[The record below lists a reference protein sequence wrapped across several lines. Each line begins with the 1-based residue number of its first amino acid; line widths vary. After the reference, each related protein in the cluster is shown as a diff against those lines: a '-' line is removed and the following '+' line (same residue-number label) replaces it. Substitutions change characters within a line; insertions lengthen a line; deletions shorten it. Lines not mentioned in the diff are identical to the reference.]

1 MFKYVRDIKK
11 YYIPEK
17 NDTLTSKFILFITSL
32 KIIIYNWPLFI
43 VFIYLNTKR
52 GLVLFV
58 INEQIE
64 SVSGTTTI
72 INYVMLSILLN
83 QSLKIKI
90 TSLSTDKILWKKK
103 LYFFF
108 QSSKMI
114 HTQLFFFFIWI
125 LAFKLF
131 FFFLIKSISILEI
144 TIVF

>member
-32 KIIIYNWPLFI
+32 KIIIYNWPLFV

-64 SVSGTTTI
+64 SVSGTTII
-72 INYVMLSILLN
+72 INYVMLSILLS
-83 QSLKIKI
+83 QSSKIKI
-90 TSLSTDKILWKKK
+90 TSLSTDKILWKTK

-114 HTQLFFFFIWI
+114 HIQLFFF
-125 LAFKLF
+125 LY
-131 FFFLIKSISILEI
+131 EY
-144 TIVF
+144 